1 MDKEKFYCSQ
11 YIAEIL
17 PVFDSIPMKFNDE
30 EKLVSDY
37 WKEYFAKLGMEVPVG
52 MPGTNPSQLSKCEK
66 IIFIGKLKY

>member
-1 MDKEKFYCSQ
+1 MLRESMELHSFYPDKEKFYCSQ

-37 WKEYFAKLGMEVPVG
+37 WKEYFAKLGMEVPECLAILI
-52 MPGTNPSQLSKCEK
+52 MTD
-66 IIFIGKLKY
+66 